1 MDITAHQL
9 ATTTSPL
16 SKLTISPMSPTPNI
30 EWRKIISD
38 SLPSFLRKPLLI
50 ALLLAA
56 VAPLRALYTL
66 VEQAI
71 HEDRYR
77 LDHNGQVCNLLGMLE
92 EQYPSALGIHYRI
105 EDITP
110 LGRVVDTFSGVRRG
124 SPVAH
129 PNRSLKVL
137 RTFTGSTNVDRSGF
151 RVYVPRDVYNTR
163 LSDVMW
169 LVEQYKLPTR
179 RAVFLPTDN

>member
-1 MDITAHQL
+1 
-9 ATTTSPL
+9 
-16 SKLTISPMSPTPNI
+16 MSPTPNI

-56 VAPLRALYTL
+56 TAPLRTLYAL
-66 VEQAI
+66 VERAI
-71 HEDRYR
+71 YEDRYR
-77 LDHNGQVCNLLGMLE
+77 LEHNGQVCSLLGMLE
-92 EQYPSALGIHYRI
+92 DKYPSSRGLHYRI

-110 LGRVVDTFSGVRRG
+110 SGRVVDTFSGVRRG

-137 RTFTGSTNVDRSGF
+137 RTFTGSTNVDRSVF

>member
-1 MDITAHQL
+1 
-9 ATTTSPL
+9 
-16 SKLTISPMSPTPNI
+16 MSPTPNI
-30 EWRKIISD
+30 DWRKIISD
-38 SLPSFLRKPLLI
+38 VLPSFLQRPLLI

-56 VAPLRALYTL
+56 TAPLRTLYAL
-66 VEQAI
+66 VERAI

-77 LDHNGQVCNLLGMLE
+77 LDHNGQVCSLLGMLE
-92 EQYPSALGIHYRI
+92 EKYPSSRGIHYRI
-105 EDITP
+105 EDIVP
-110 LGRVVDTFSGVRRG
+110 SGHFVDTFSGVRSG

-129 PNRSLKVL
+129 PNRSPKVL
-137 RTFTGSTNVDRSGF
+137 RAFTGSTNVDRSGF

-179 RAVFLPTDN
+179 RPVFIPTDN

>member
-1 MDITAHQL
+1 MN
-9 ATTTSPL
+9 
-16 SKLTISPMSPTPNI
+16 PTPNI
-30 EWRKIISD
+30 DWRKIISD
-38 SLPSFLRKPLLI
+38 ALPSFLRKPMLI

-56 VAPLRALYTL
+56 TAPLRALYAL
-66 VEQAI
+66 VERAI

-77 LDHNGQVCNLLGMLE
+77 LAHNGQVCSLLGVLE
-92 EQYPSALGIHYRI
+92 EKYHSSRGIHYRI
-105 EDITP
+105 EDIVP
-110 LGRVVDTFSGVRRG
+110 SGHIVDTFSGVRRG

-129 PNRSLKVL
+129 PNRSPKALH
-137 RTFTGSTNVDRSGF
+137 TFTESTNVDRSGF

>member
-1 MDITAHQL
+1 
-9 ATTTSPL
+9 
-16 SKLTISPMSPTPNI
+16 MSPTPNI
-30 EWRKIISD
+30 YWQKIISD
-38 SLPSFLRKPLLI
+38 ALPSFLRKPLLI

-56 VAPLRALYTL
+56 TAPLRTLYAL
-66 VEQAI
+66 VERAI

-77 LDHNGQVCNLLGMLE
+77 LEHNGQVCSLLGMLE
-92 EQYPSALGIHYRI
+92 EKYPSSRGLHYRI

-110 LGRVVDTFSGVRRG
+110 SGRVVDTFSAVRRG
-124 SPVAH
+124 YPVAH
-129 PNRSLKVL
+129 PNSSPKLL